1 MMFVWGQSLTPGA
14 LVEIHSES
22 ALGLIISRDPEYLY
36 LWNVLIDGV
45 VVSVHSSRLRIAL

>member
-1 MMFVWGQSLTPGA
+1 MHLWGSNLSPGA
-14 LVEIHSES
+14 LVEVHSENI
-22 ALGLIISRDPEYLY
+22 LGLIISRDPEYLH